1 MTTRSTVPV
10 GPFVSLSWCRIE
22 RAMTCASWTCDGCGG
37 GCLDRRAVDD
47 AAGFIRCSSHH
58 HQVFAPAS
66 MRGEVTLRLLRKS
79 LLEPLSHVSRSH
91 RALIMMHTAW
101 RNAARRCSSARWRPV
116 PATLRLNRGIPAVA
130 TRSMAGAT
138 TSSQAFQ
145 STVRSAAGLPTRDE
159 VMARLRSGE
168 KFDLLVV
175 GGGSTGAGAA
185 LDAAARG
192 LKVRRHCKP
201 RLATRA
207 AHAAP
212 LLVVA
217 RAFRCW

>member
-1 MTTRSTVPV
+1 MDAGAGVLIAVQSMTRP
-10 GPFVSLSWCRIE
+10 
-22 RAMTCASWTCDGCGG
+22 D
-37 GCLDRRAVDD
+37 
-47 AAGFIRCSSHH
+47 SSELHLII
-58 HQVFAPAS
+58 
-66 MRGEVTLRLLRKS
+66 TKLLRPPPYVAKWRSDCCAKS
-79 LLEPLSHVSRSH
+79 LLELSSHVSRSH

-116 PATLRLNRGIPAVA
+116 PATLCLNRGIPAMA
-130 TRSMAGAT
+130 TQSMAGAT
-138 TSSQAFQ
+138 TSAQASQ

-159 VMARLRSGE
+159 VMAHLRSGE

-192 LKVRRHCKP
+192 LKVRRHCNP
-201 RLATRA
+201 CFATRA
-207 AHAAP
+207 AHVSL

>member
-1 MTTRSTVPV
+1 MDAGADVLIAVQSMTRPDSSEFHLIITKFLRPPPYVAKWRSD
-10 GPFVSLSWCRIE
+10 C
-22 RAMTCASWTCDGCGG
+22 CA
-37 GCLDRRAVDD
+37 
-47 AAGFIRCSSHH
+47 
-58 HQVFAPAS
+58 
-66 MRGEVTLRLLRKS
+66 KS
-79 LLEPLSHVSRSH
+79 LREPSSHVSRSH

-101 RNAARRCSSARWRPV
+101 RNAARRCSTARWRPV

-192 LKVRRHCKP
+192 LKVRRHCNP